1 MTRITI
7 SNAKGADGP
16 FEGRTKFLPGQIPMC
31 EKLHELL
38 SGSAGLG
45 RDTIPWITAVVG
57 SGCLQ
62 TVPQTP
68 ITPEIL
74 KRSALATLASLPASD
89 LPAVPTGS
97 EHWSKIIGSFTESL
111 ARGRCT
117 PADPSVPSS
126 GMTELALSADSVRL
140 LLVAALLTRL
150 AHAGRAAGP
159 TALGR
164 SADEVV
170 RIDDVTSLDDPL
182 YLRATVIEPVR
193 SLLHTLSGTLP
204 RTELADESN
213 EEALLFQAF
222 ATVCARVLD
231 DLAKGELSLNS
242 VRILTEAS
250 WYALTRSVQNYYGW
264 TEVLIG
270 LLVKSNG
277 AGHRRRRPRLTN
289 LIKSVEWI
297 EQLFKE
303 PTLQRRQ
310 QLETGE
316 IDTTSM
322 YAAVARTLIAQSQ
335 FLELQRSQDDYSDP
349 WPPVA
354 ISMGFDL
361 ELEMH
366 LLQLQQPF
374 TIAMP
379 IHQMFSNAAETNWM
393 AAHIDPAG
401 GDHSPWSIEHPHK
414 LRPVKWTTLDQLQ
427 VRNDDPVRPLI
438 LRMAGAPLVDVSLA
452 FTLDKQPGGAP
463 PSPIE
468 ARRTVAKP
476 HPCVPVDEYHAMR
489 VGQSELGLSAPPR
502 SSDKGG
508 QPREGI
514 PTELLADDVKIGGS
528 QKASRYWC
536 LLGVPLTD
544 PAVRQR
550 FMSLMALRAGFT
562 QVFIADN
569 TGSSGEEAPDSS
581 AMRGLAVNRQVDDD
595 ETWFLS
601 WMGFDVVRSPLGA
614 FVKDLGHCAEHLD
627 RDASF
632 NANCELR

>member
-7 SNAKGADGP
+7 SNATPADGP
-16 FEGRTKFLPGQIPMC
+16 FDGRMQFLPGQMPMC
-31 EKLHELL
+31 EKLHGQL
-38 SGSAGLG
+38 SGSSDPQ

-68 ITPEIL
+68 ITPDTL
-74 KRSALATLASLPASD
+74 KRSALAALASLPASE
-89 LPAVPTGS
+89 LPLVPTGS

-117 PADPSVPSS
+117 PADPSMPPSE
-126 GMTELALSADSVRL
+126 MTELAVSADSVRL

-170 RIDDVTSLDDPL
+170 LIKDVASLDDPF

-204 RTELADESN
+204 RTEVADESN
-213 EEALLFQAF
+213 EETLLFRAF
-222 ATVCARVLD
+222 ATVCSKVHD

-270 LLVKSNG
+270 LLVKSDG
-277 AGHRRRRPRLTN
+277 AGHRRRRPLLRN

-303 PTLQRRQ
+303 PTLQRRE
-310 QLETGE
+310 QLESGE

-322 YAAVARTLIAQSQ
+322 YAAVTRTLIAQARL
-335 FLELQRSQDDYSDP
+335 LERQRSQDDYSYP

-366 LLQLQQPF
+366 LLRLGQPF

-379 IHQMFSNAAETNWM
+379 IHQMFSNAAETKWM
-393 AAHIDPAG
+393 AAHIDPVE
-401 GDHSPWSIEHPHK
+401 GDHSPWSVDHPHK
-414 LRPVKWTTLDQLQ
+414 LRPLKWTTLDQLQ
-427 VRNDDPVRPLI
+427 VRDTDPIRPLI
-438 LRMAGAPLVDVSLA
+438 VRMAGAPLVDVSQA
-452 FTLDKQPGGAP
+452 FTLEQQPGDAK
-463 PSPIE
+463 PSGI
-468 ARRTVAKP
+468 AVRRTVAKP

-502 SSDKGG
+502 SSETGG
-508 QPREGI
+508 LPREGI
-514 PTELLADDVKIGGS
+514 PTQLLADEVYIGGS
-528 QKASRYWC
+528 EKASRYWC

-562 QVFIADN
+562 QVFGVDTGRSGAEDAAD
-569 TGSSGEEAPDSS
+569 AS
-581 AMRGLAVNRQVDDD
+581 AMRGVALNRQVDED

-614 FVKDLGHCAEHLD
+614 FVKDLGHCAAHLD
-627 RDASF
+627 ADAPF